1 MADVTLARLSGGDF
15 AVLYEGAG
23 SDQLKALAGRL
34 AQGLGALY
42 GEIDLPDA
50 DVGQIGGA
58 LYRGQAPGELMSQ
71 ADMALRQAQQLGAN
85 AWRILETTDVREVH
99 NASAWK
105 ELLERALENGF
116 FRLQKQAVFACPGRE
131 SLHEE
136 LFLRLVDPEND
147 GTMIPAGVFMPMA
160 EAMGLAAR
168 VDRWVLAGMMEHAA
182 EDPGRDRLAV
192 NMSAAS
198 LRDERV
204 IDWLQESLERSPD
217 RARRLILEWSEYA
230 AISHHASLKAWV
242 ERLSPLGVEF
252 SLDHFGKGFSSFSAV
267 RELKLHYL
275 KIDGSFC
282 RDLEEGEG
290 DASFLRAVTGIAHGL
305 DLTVIAESVESAT
318 AWERLAAIGVD
329 GGRGY
334 WLAPL
339 SGLGD

>member
-1 MADVTLARLSGGDF
+1 
-15 AVLYEGAG
+15 
-23 SDQLKALAGRL
+23 
-34 AQGLGALY
+34 
-42 GEIDLPDA
+42 
-50 DVGQIGGA
+50 
-58 LYRGQAPGELMSQ
+58 
-71 ADMALRQAQQLGAN
+71 MALRQAQQQGAN
-85 AWRILETTDVREVH
+85 AWQILETTGAHQVR
-99 NASAWK
+99 NASGWK
-105 ELLERALENGF
+105 ELLERALEDGS
-116 FRLQKQAVFACPGRE
+116 FRLQKQAVFACPGRAL
-131 SLHEE
+131 LHEE
-136 LFLRLVDPEND
+136 LFLRLVDPAND
-147 GTMIPAGVFMPMA
+147 RTMIPAGVFMPMA

-168 VDRWVLAGMMEHAA
+168 VDRWVLAGVIEHAA
-182 EDPGRDRLAV
+182 ESTGDGRLAV

-198 LRDERV
+198 LRDEPIV
-204 IDWLQESLERSPD
+204 DWLQESLERSPD
-217 RARRLILEWSEYA
+217 LARRLILEWSEYA

-290 DASFLRAVTGIAHGL
+290 DASFLQAVTGIAHGL
-305 DLTVIAESVESAT
+305 DLAVIAESVESAT

-339 SGLGD
+339 SALRD